1 MEAADGPGMSC
12 DTSTLQSTGA
22 KATHVDPRITKSL
35 GADFE
40 ALKNDLQQA
49 TDFAV
54 ELQGELSMNKNDA
67 AHFKQL
73 FQKTS
78 EDLARMNE
86 SILALRR
93 ERHEFANE
101 VMIARGQ
108 LAKLQLVAE
117 ERDRALATVQER
129 DTHVAALTM
138 QIVLLKNTFR
148 QMQETR
154 VAQIVA
160 RRVEEEIIE
169 RFES

>member
-1 MEAADGPGMSC
+1 MSP
-12 DTSTLQSTGA
+12 DTSPPLVSSQKTMQA
-22 KATHVDPRITKSL
+22 DPRITKSL
-35 GADFE
+35 GADLE

-49 TDFAV
+49 TDFAG
-54 ELQGELSMNKNDA
+54 ELQNELAMNKNDA

-108 LAKLQLVAE
+108 LAKWQRVSD
-117 ERDRALATVQER
+117 ERDEALATVQKR
-129 DTHVAALTM
+129 DTQVAELTM
-138 QIVLLKNTFR
+138 QIVLLKNSFR

-154 VAQIVA
+154 SAQIVA
-160 RRVEEEIIE
+160 KRVEEEIIE
-169 RFES
+169 RFGS

>member
-1 MEAADGPGMSC
+1 MSADSSPP
-12 DTSTLQSTGA
+12 QSTDPKSTQA
-22 KATHVDPRITKSL
+22 DPRITKSL

-49 TDFAV
+49 TDFAA
-54 ELQGELSMNKNDA
+54 ELQSELSMNKNDA

-73 FQKTS
+73 FQKTR

-108 LAKLQLVAE
+108 LVKLQRAAD
-117 ERDRALATVQER
+117 ERDQALATVQKR
-129 DTHVAALTM
+129 DTQVAELTM

>member
-1 MEAADGPGMSC
+1 MSR
-12 DTSTLQSTGA
+12 DTSPPQVSSQKTRQ
-22 KATHVDPRITKSL
+22 VDPRITKSL
-35 GADFE
+35 GADLE

-49 TDFAV
+49 TDFAG
-54 ELQGELSMNKNDA
+54 ELQNELAMNKNDA

-73 FQKTS
+73 LQKTS

-108 LAKLQLVAE
+108 LARLQLAIK
-117 ERDRALATVQER
+117 ERDEALATVQKR
-129 DTHVAALTM
+129 DTQVAELTM
-138 QIVLLKNTFR
+138 QIVLLKNSFR

-154 VAQIVA
+154 SAQIVA
-160 RRVEEEIIE
+160 KRVEEEIIE
-169 RFES
+169 RFGS

>member
-1 MEAADGPGMSC
+1 MQA
-12 DTSTLQSTGA
+12 
-22 KATHVDPRITKSL
+22 DPRITKSL
-35 GADFE
+35 GADLE

-49 TDFAV
+49 TDFAG
-54 ELQGELSMNKNDA
+54 ELQNELAMNKNDA

-108 LAKLQLVAE
+108 LAKWQRVSD
-117 ERDRALATVQER
+117 ERDEALATVQKR
-129 DTHVAALTM
+129 DTQVAELTM
-138 QIVLLKNTFR
+138 QIVLLKNSFR

-154 VAQIVA
+154 SAQIVA
-160 RRVEEEIIE
+160 KRVEEEMIE
-169 RFES
+169 RFGS